1 MTSLNNNEN
10 NPNNNTSSMLIPIK
24 SESDSKKLTEDEITT
39 TAMEMEIDDNILIK
53 EKITLIATDKNEII
67 SKLQTFLENITLET
81 ENIKNISS
89 YICDKIYKYRNMIIA
104 DIFNTIFSYNHV
116 EPKVEYLCLIT
127 EILKGNFGLE
137 KKEPHYERISSIFKK
152 IIFPFVKSICI
163 DLYST
168 LIYRN
173 QNNVTFF
180 LGEWERNNYFGND
193 FIKEI
198 KFEIKFWT
206 EPNITASEKDAK
218 NLMNLVNCGN
228 YKIEQ
233 NLIDY
238 SRALEAL
245 NRNKDNFHRKNMLKL
260 EKDLLQKQI
269 RIYNTHIQQLKE
281 INSLINKIEE
291 HPELFE
297 KIAIQ

>member
-1 MTSLNNNEN
+1 
-10 NPNNNTSSMLIPIK
+10 
-24 SESDSKKLTEDEITT
+24 
-39 TAMEMEIDDNILIK
+39 
-53 EKITLIATDKNEII
+53 
-67 SKLQTFLENITLET
+67 
-81 ENIKNISS
+81 
-89 YICDKIYKYRNMIIA
+89 MIIA
-104 DIFNTIFSYNHV
+104 DIFNTIFSYNHF

-206 EPNITASEKDAK
+206 EPNITSSEKDAK